1 MVDVVGCCWML
12 DVGCLITKMHTN
24 APNSFLCSYAFVIV
38 ASDGVWDVVSN
49 EEAVGF
55 VSTQLDQRVASNKS
69 SKTATKATTEAT
81 TKESEK
87 EAVEEP
93 VEETVAFEEVF
104 VRHLN
109 AVVSLLVQL
118 AIDRGSQDNVSAVI
132 VWLGE

>member
-1 MVDVVGCCWML
+1 M
-12 DVGCLITKMHTN
+12 ITKTHTN

-69 SKTATKATTEAT
+69 SKAATKATTESTTEVATKETTEAT

-93 VEETVAFEEVF
+93 EEETVAFEEVF

-109 AVVSLLVQL
+109 AVVSQLVQL

>member
-1 MVDVVGCCWML
+1 MVDR
-12 DVGCLITKMHTN
+12 DDCLLMHTD
-24 APNSFLCSYAFVIV
+24 APPNPIHCRYAFVIV

-55 VSTQLDQRVASNKS
+55 VSAQLNQRVASNKS
-69 SKTATKATTEAT
+69 SKAATEAATKATTEET
-81 TKESEK
+81 TKEAEK
-87 EAVEEP
+87 EAENEA
-93 VEETVAFEEVF
+93 EEEVDAF
-104 VRHLN
+104 KDVFEGHLN